1 MKESMGKNVE
11 FSRIENCNVF
21 KLNVDKF
28 RANIDKDYMLL
39 GKYRIFNNIALNRY
53 NPILCHNETQI
64 DFNDNGFTSQFYED
78 KEKFVISCYAYDGMC
93 GFRFDRDA
101 KYSTDP
107 ELSGIAQ
114 MTFNYIDDLLD
125 AGIIEV
131 MK

>member
-1 MKESMGKNVE
+1 MGKNVE
-11 FSRIENCNVF
+11 FSRIENYNVF

-28 RANIDKDYMLL
+28 RANIDEDCMLL
-39 GKYRIFNNIALNRY
+39 GKYKLFGNSALNKY
-53 NPILCHNETQI
+53 NPILCHNAVVF
-64 DFNDNGFTSQFYED
+64 DFFDNGFTSQFYEYKD
-78 KEKFVISCYAYDGMC
+78 EFAISCYAYDGIC
-93 GFRFDRDA
+93 RYTFDRDA

-107 ELSGIAQ
+107 ELSGIAK

>member
-1 MKESMGKNVE
+1 MIRKNVE
-11 FSRIENCNVF
+11 FSDIAKVNTF

-39 GKYRIFNNIALNRY
+39 GKYRVFNNIALNRY
-53 NPILCHNETQI
+53 NPIPCHNEVVI
-64 DFNDNGFTSQFYED
+64 DFPDNGFVSQFYED
-78 KEKFVISCYAYDGMC
+78 KDKFVISCYAYDGIC
-93 GFRFDRDA
+93 GYTFSRDA

-107 ELSGIAQ
+107 EVSGIAK

>member
-1 MKESMGKNVE
+1 MEKNLE
-11 FSRIENCNVF
+11 FSRVENYNVF

-28 RANIDKDYMLL
+28 RANIDEDCMLL
-39 GKYRIFNNIALNRY
+39 GKYKLFGNSALNKY
-53 NPILCHNETQI
+53 NPILCHNEVEI
-64 DFNDNGFTSQFYED
+64 DFSDNGFTSQFYEYKD
-78 KEKFVISCYAYDGMC
+78 EFAISCYAYDGMC

>member
-1 MKESMGKNVE
+1 MVKNVE
-11 FSRIENCNVF
+11 FSDIASVNTF

-28 RANIDKDYMLL
+28 RKNLNKSGDLLL
-39 GKYRIFNNIALNRY
+39 GKYGIFHNIALNRY
-53 NPILCHNETQI
+53 NPIPCHNETQI

-107 ELSGIAQ
+107 EVSGIAQ

>member
-1 MKESMGKNVE
+1 MVKNVE
-11 FSRIENCNVF
+11 FSRIENHNVF

-28 RANIDKDYMLL
+28 RANIDEDCMLL
-39 GKYRIFNNIALNRY
+39 GKYKLFGNSALNKY
-53 NPILCHNETQI
+53 NPILCHNEVEI
-64 DFNDNGFTSQFYED
+64 DFSDNGFTSQFYED
-78 KEKFVISCYAYDGMC
+78 KEKFAISCYAYDGIC
-93 GFRFDRDA
+93 GYTFNRDA

>member
-1 MKESMGKNVE
+1 MGKNVE

-28 RANIDKDYMLL
+28 RANIDEDYMLL

-93 GFRFDRDA
+93 GFRFHRSV

>member
-1 MKESMGKNVE
+1 MGKNVE
-11 FSRIENCNVF
+11 FSKIENYNVF

-28 RANIDKDYMLL
+28 RANIDEDCMLL
-39 GKYRIFNNIALNRY
+39 GKYKLFGNSALNKY
-53 NPILCHNETQI
+53 NPILCHNEVEI
-64 DFNDNGFTSQFYED
+64 DFSDNGFTSQFYEYKD
-78 KEKFVISCYAYDGMC
+78 EFAISCYAYDGIC
-93 GFRFDRDA
+93 RYTFNRDA
-101 KYSTDP
+101 RYSTDP

>member
-1 MKESMGKNVE
+1 MVKNVE
-11 FSRIENCNVF
+11 FSDIKSVNTF

-28 RANIDKDYMLL
+28 RENLNKSGDLLL
-39 GKYRIFNNIALNRY
+39 GKYKIFHNIALNRY
-53 NPILCHNETQI
+53 NPIPCHNETQI

-93 GFRFDRDA
+93 GFRFDREA

-107 ELSGIAQ
+107 EVSGMAQ

>member
-1 MKESMGKNVE
+1 
-11 FSRIENCNVF
+11 
-21 KLNVDKF
+21 
-28 RANIDKDYMLL
+28 
-39 GKYRIFNNIALNRY
+39 
-53 NPILCHNETQI
+53 
-64 DFNDNGFTSQFYED
+64 
-78 KEKFVISCYAYDGMC
+78 MC

-107 ELSGIAQ
+107 ELSGVAQ

>member
-1 MKESMGKNVE
+1 MGKNVE

-28 RANIDKDYMLL
+28 RANIDEDCILL
-39 GKYRIFNNIALNRY
+39 GKYRLFSNSALNKY
-53 NPILCHNETQI
+53 DPILCHNEVEI
-64 DFNDNGFTSQFYED
+64 DFSDNGFTSQFYED
-78 KEKFVISCYAYDGMC
+78 KEKFVISCYAYDGIC

-101 KYSTDP
+101 KYSSDL
-107 ELSGIAQ
+107 EVSGIAQ

-131 MK
+131 IK

>member
-1 MKESMGKNVE
+1 
-11 FSRIENCNVF
+11 
-21 KLNVDKF
+21 
-28 RANIDKDYMLL
+28 MLL
-39 GKYRIFNNIALNRY
+39 GKYQLFPDSVLNRD
-53 NPILCHNETQI
+53 NHVLCHTEVQT
-64 DFNDNGFTSQFYED
+64 DFPDNGFVSQFIED
-78 KEKFVISCYAYDGMC
+78 IKGFGITCYAFDGIC
-93 GFRFDRDA
+93 CFRFDRDA

>member
-1 MKESMGKNVE
+1 MGKNVE
-11 FSRIENCNVF
+11 FSRIENYNVF

-28 RANIDKDYMLL
+28 RENIDKDYMLL

-107 ELSGIAQ
+107 EVSGIAQ